1 MRATRGSGSQPDP
14 PIAAW
19 MPTLDQ
25 LPLIAMRF
33 TRCAWAVFG
42 EVGNEFPS

>member
-1 MRATRGSGSQPDP
+1 
-14 PIAAW
+14 